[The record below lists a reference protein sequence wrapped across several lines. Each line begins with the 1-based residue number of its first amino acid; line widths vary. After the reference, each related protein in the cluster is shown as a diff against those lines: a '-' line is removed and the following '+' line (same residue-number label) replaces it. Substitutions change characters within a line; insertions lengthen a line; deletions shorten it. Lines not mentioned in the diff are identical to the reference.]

1 MGVLISAHGS
11 LKHQNLNPGQIQP
24 LTHGIF
30 LFILLLLLL
39 LLLLFVMILTPA
51 LHCDVWYVN
60 FKM

>member
-11 LKHQNLNPGQIQP
+11 LKHQNLNPEQIQP
-24 LTHGIF
+24 LTHSGIF
-30 LFILLLLLL
+30 LFILLL

>member
-24 LTHGIF
+24 LTHGGIF
-30 LFILLLLLL
+30 LFILLLL